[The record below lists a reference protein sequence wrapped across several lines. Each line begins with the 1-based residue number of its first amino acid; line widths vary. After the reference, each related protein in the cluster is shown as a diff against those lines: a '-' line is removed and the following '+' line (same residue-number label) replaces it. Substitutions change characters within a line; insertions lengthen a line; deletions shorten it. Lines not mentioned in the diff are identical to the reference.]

1 MSEFAKIAF
10 KNLFLEVNDLMLC
23 VDEESKHDM
32 EKAVEWWIVKKYEFI
47 DHIKDE
53 NTYEIFLIGNEIYS
67 DILEN
72 ITNKMNVNDTLP
84 IIISK
89 YDHLPSKSFSDLF
102 YYTRNTQSIQWSTG
116 KS

>member
-1 MSEFAKIAF
+1 MDRQEI
-10 KNLFLEVNDLMLC
+10 
-23 VDEESKHDM
+23 H
-32 EKAVEWWIVKKYEFI
+32 EFI

-89 YDHLPSKSFSDLF
+89 YDHLPSKSFQIYF
-102 YYTRNTQSIQWSTG
+102 IIHAHTQSIQ
-116 KS
+116 